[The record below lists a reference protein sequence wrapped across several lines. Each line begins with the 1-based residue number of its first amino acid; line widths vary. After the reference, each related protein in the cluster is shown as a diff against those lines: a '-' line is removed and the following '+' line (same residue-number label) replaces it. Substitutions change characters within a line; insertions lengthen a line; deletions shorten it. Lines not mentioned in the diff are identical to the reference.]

1 MNMKDKSHLH
11 LDDLED
17 DDDGQ
22 YEYGE
27 DDNEEGEDQ
36 SSYEEDKQES
46 LSKKVIQ
53 IGNQYSVDEIIKEVD
68 EGTIS
73 PPMIFDKWKE

>member
-1 MNMKDKSHLH
+1 MKEKSHLH
-11 LDDLED
+11 IDNLED
-17 DDDGQ
+17 DEDDDGQ
-22 YEYGE
+22 YEYDE

-36 SSYEEDKQES
+36 SSYEEDKQDS
-46 LSKKVIQ
+46 LSKKVIK